1 VSDQFKKDIETHI
14 EMLVDDDMRSYAFAS
29 TDHDTAFQIFR
40 LLSGYRLALTQ
51 LTECK
56 AQIEAMRCCGNCEY
70 GRDSYPGKW
79 REGDHLCYECKR
91 NKVEEN
97 GVPINSGDRWQPKG
111 GK

>member
-1 VSDQFKKDIETHI
+1 MSDQFKKDIETHI
-14 EMLVDDDMRSYAFAS
+14 EMLVDDDMRSHALAS

-56 AQIEAMRCCGNCEY
+56 AQIEAMKCCGNCGNNLISETTKTVC
-70 GRDSYPGKW
+70 YPC
-79 REGDHLCYECKR
+79 RRFVMEGHDAQYD
-91 NKVEEN
+91 N
-97 GVPINSGDRWQPKG
+97 WQLKG